1 MKETITWI
9 TNGTL
14 PDSETTVLVQSASG
28 DIGEGFH
35 DGECWRWANASKVGS
50 AKIKA
55 WADLPEGVK

>member
-9 TNGTL
+9 TDGTL

-35 DGECWRWANASKVGS
+35 DGECWRWASSTRIPRNQV
-50 AKIKA
+50 KA